1 MKFNISRW
9 TATIV
14 AIPVSIVTGLV
25 SMLALDFHLLIDM
38 MVGAGGFFAAYL
50 PTQSVSFNRQL
61 KEYGL
66 TKSEYKYIQSQ
77 LKEAKEKMNRLR
89 QSYYNIRTL
98 KDAKLIFDINRIIK
112 SIVSTVEDDPK
123 VFYNVQQFFH
133 SNLDSAVNTIEQYLF
148 LYRMPG
154 KSKEEK
160 IKLHETRLSMLE
172 LKRTLQSNLSHMNQP
187 AYQSLEV
194 EKDIISMNRKR
205 AGRKMELDN
214 TLDEK
219 KVNIPDQERE
229 KVNIPNQKR
238 EKVKVFRSDNNESEK

>member
-9 TATIV
+9 TAALV
-14 AIPVSIVTGLV
+14 AIPTSIVTGLA
-25 SMLALDFHLLIDM
+25 SMLALDLHLFFDLL
-38 MVGAGGFFAAYL
+38 VGTGGFFAAYF

-61 KEYGL
+61 REYGL
-66 TKSEYKYIQSQ
+66 NKSEYKYIRSQ

-98 KDAKLIFDINRIIK
+98 KDAKLIFDINRIVK
-112 SIVSTVEDDPK
+112 SIVTTVEDDPK

-172 LKRTLQSNLSHMNQP
+172 LKRTLQSNLSHMNRP

-194 EKDIISMNRKR
+194 EKDLISLNRKR
-205 AGRKMELDN
+205 AGRNMQLENKM
-214 TLDEK
+214 DEQ
-219 KVNIPDQERE
+219 KVNISDQERE
-229 KVNIPNQKR
+229 EVSIPRQER